1 MLDPLYPP
9 DHRRYEQDLAQRSKN
24 DYFQRLTEEELLQED
39 CGFAPTTNAGEG
51 EPVRGTHFLDR
62 MTADLR
68 RRTLKQV
75 MPTPIPIT

>member
-1 MLDPLYPP
+1 M
-9 DHRRYEQDLAQRSKN
+9 
-24 DYFQRLTEEELLQED
+24 TEEELLQED